1 MAIGKAAV
9 DTSICVT
16 TCIGGYRE
24 GDLLNLFN
32 KNSYCIL
39 LRRLQASPGGKRKFA
54 IGFAKKQTAFVAG
67 IAVVGS
73 IPRDIAIGDGTL
85 ICNAK
90 CGDLGMNH
98 PQILL

>member
-1 MAIGKAAV
+1 M

-32 KNSYCIL
+32 KIPIAFCFGGCKL
-39 LRRLQASPGGKRKFA
+39 SPGGKRKFA

-90 CGDLGMNH
+90 CGD
-98 PQILL
+98 